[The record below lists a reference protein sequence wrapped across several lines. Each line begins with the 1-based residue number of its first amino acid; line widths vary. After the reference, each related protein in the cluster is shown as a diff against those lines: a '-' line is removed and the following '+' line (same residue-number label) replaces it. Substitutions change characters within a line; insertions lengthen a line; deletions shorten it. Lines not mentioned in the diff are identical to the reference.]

1 MPSPQFRLNTEGR
14 APEEIGPARAD
25 AITEALEKLLGTPDE
40 PNVPEGVPLKIG
52 QLRAAAGPVGS
63 HSDGSDSDGSRTG
76 LYRRHCVRCHG
87 LSGDGAGPAAAMLN
101 PYPRDFR
108 RGIFKYTSTN
118 AGAKPSRKDIKRTLL
133 KGVPGTAMPS
143 FVRLSQN
150 DLDALVEYVKYLSI
164 RGEAELYLLR
174 LVVDEDEYLPL
185 HELAAAALEEG
196 LLPAA
201 ALWESARS
209 AVVTP
214 PPEPPTD
221 APQSPAS
228 SVAKGRELYAQ
239 KDAQCV
245 KCHGPNGEGDG
256 EDAELYDD
264 WNKPKEGVTPEQ
276 TAKLARLFTLPIQQL
291 RPRNFHQGTYRGGD
305 EPVDLYWRIHV
316 GIKGT
321 PMPAAGPAP
330 GAAGVL
336 APEEIWHMVHY
347 LQSLSQAE

>member
-1 MPSPQFRLNTEGR
+1 
-14 APEEIGPARAD
+14 
-25 AITEALEKLLGTPDE
+25 
-40 PNVPEGVPLKIG
+40 
-52 QLRAAAGPVGS
+52 
-63 HSDGSDSDGSRTG
+63 
-76 LYRRHCVRCHG
+76 
-87 LSGDGAGPAAAMLN
+87 
-101 PYPRDFR
+101 
-108 RGIFKYTSTN
+108 
-118 AGAKPSRKDIKRTLL
+118 
-133 KGVPGTAMPS
+133 MPS